1 MIFSKN
7 TIINMSLK
15 FIKTLIV
22 SVIYCLTINYTNA
35 QTKVHYTYDASGNRT
50 TRWIEILPVTYH
62 ASSNDTTVELQVNKL
77 LKQDKSTPDSK
88 KNKALA
94 EGEQGAIK
102 VYPNPVVEKLNVDI
116 PEGTSSSSLLLYDG
130 NGRLVLS
137 QTNVSTH
144 NELDLSAQNKGNYF
158 LVFQTANGKRMFWK
172 LVKY

>member
-1 MIFSKN
+1 MKYKAIIFV
-7 TIINMSLK
+7 
-15 FIKTLIV
+15 FILICNYLSV
-22 SVIYCLTINYTNA
+22 SA
-35 QTKVHYTYDASGNRT
+35 QVHYTYDASGNRT
-50 TRWIEILPVTYH
+50 SRWVDTTPVPYH
-62 ASSNDTTVELQVNKL
+62 ANSNDTTVELQVNNL
-77 LKQDKSTPDSK
+77 LKQDKSTPDSE

-94 EGEQGAIK
+94 EDEQGAIK
-102 VYPNPVVEKLNVDI
+102 VSPNPVVEKLNVDI
-116 PEGTSSSSLLLYDG
+116 PEGSSGGSLLLYDG

>member
-1 MIFSKN
+1 MKYILSLLPMLVISIFS
-7 TIINMSLK
+7 S
-15 FIKTLIV
+15 
-22 SVIYCLTINYTNA
+22 A
-35 QTKVHYTYDASGNRT
+35 QIHYTYDASGNRT
-50 TRWIEILPVTYH
+50 SRWVDVTPVPYH
-62 ASSNDTTVELQVNKL
+62 AGSNDTTVELQVNKL
-77 LKQDKSTPDSK
+77 LKQDKSTPDSEK
-88 KNKALA
+88 GKTLA

-116 PEGTSSSSLLLYDG
+116 PEGSGDGSLLLYDG

-137 QTNVSTH
+137 QANVSTH

>member
-1 MIFSKN
+1 MKHKAIIFV
-7 TIINMSLK
+7 
-15 FIKTLIV
+15 FILACNYLSV
-22 SVIYCLTINYTNA
+22 SA

-50 TRWIEILPVTYH
+50 SRWVDVTPVPYH

-77 LKQDKSTPDSK
+77 LKQDKSTPDSE

-94 EGEQGAIK
+94 GGEQDAIK

-116 PEGTSSSSLLLYDG
+116 PEGTGGSSLLLYDG

-137 QTNVSTH
+137 QSNVSTH
-144 NELDLSAQNKGNYF
+144 NELDLSVQNKGNYF

>member
-1 MIFSKN
+1 MSMKI
-7 TIINMSLK
+7 TIIITLL
-15 FIKTLIV
+15 LIV
-22 SVIYCLTINYTNA
+22 TQVSA

-50 TRWIEILPVTYH
+50 TRWIEVLPVIYH
-62 ASSNDTTVELQVNKL
+62 ASSNDTTVELQVNNL
-77 LKQDKSTPDSK
+77 LKQDKSTPDSE
-88 KNKALA
+88 KNKVLA

-116 PEGTSSSSLLLYDG
+116 PEGTSGGSLLLYDG

-137 QTNVSTH
+137 QTNVSIH

>member
-1 MIFSKN
+1 MKHKAIIFV
-7 TIINMSLK
+7 
-15 FIKTLIV
+15 FILTCNYLSV
-22 SVIYCLTINYTNA
+22 SA
-35 QTKVHYTYDASGNRT
+35 QVHYTYDASGNRT
-50 TRWIEILPVTYH
+50 SRWVDATPVPYH
-62 ASSNDTTVELQVNKL
+62 ASSNDTTVELQVNNL
-77 LKQDKSTPDSK
+77 LKQDKSTPDSE

-94 EGEQGAIK
+94 EGEQGTIK

-116 PEGTSSSSLLLYDG
+116 PEGSSGGSLLLYDG

>member
-1 MIFSKN
+1 MKHKAIIFV
-7 TIINMSLK
+7 
-15 FIKTLIV
+15 FILTCNYLSV
-22 SVIYCLTINYTNA
+22 SA
-35 QTKVHYTYDASGNRT
+35 QVHYTYDASGNRT
-50 TRWIEILPVTYH
+50 SRWVDATPVPYH
-62 ASSNDTTVELQVNKL
+62 ASSNDTTVELQVNNL
-77 LKQDKSTPDSK
+77 LKQDKSTPDSE

-94 EGEQGAIK
+94 EGEQGTIK

-116 PEGTSSSSLLLYDG
+116 PEGSSGGSLLLYDG

-137 QTNVSTH
+137 QTNVSIH